1 MLFDPSEKMR
11 AEGCGEEWT
20 VGRHVIERARKA
32 SMHLVAPT

>member
-20 VGRHVIERARKA
+20 VGRHAIKRARKA